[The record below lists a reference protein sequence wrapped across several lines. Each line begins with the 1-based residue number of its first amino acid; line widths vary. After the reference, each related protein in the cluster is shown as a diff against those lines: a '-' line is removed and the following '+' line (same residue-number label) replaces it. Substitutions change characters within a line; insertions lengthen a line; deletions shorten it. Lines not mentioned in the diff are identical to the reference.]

1 MEKMFKISLF
11 LILTTLIVTCWGF
24 CDTRTENIDVF
35 LVLDKSL
42 SMVEEIEAVKS
53 YINSSVID
61 RILIPGDHF
70 IGIAFYGEAK
80 ILVEAT
86 VQTGEDK
93 DVLKKK
99 IGNVLADGRF
109 TDIGNALDTL
119 KTTVDSYGTS
129 GRRRFLLLITDGK
142 QEAPPESIY
151 YSPDGSF
158 NHQFL
163 ENTKIIQ
170 KEGWKIHILGIGS
183 AQVAKEIA
191 KELSGTYAEI
201 EGQVDGDSLESEN
214 ADFLSTI
221 DLVSPVS
228 VTDVPQD
235 GKARIGFKVK
245 SSGYS
250 EDRTLTVEEL
260 WCEMQS
266 SSQNILESPYSV
278 LIPPGTEVSVT
289 IPVRFSSLPEAG
301 QHKASLRFIFD
312 GRTVFVPAY
321 AETMVTVNGFFKNN
335 LLYVIGA
342 AILLVLLIV
351 VFIIIRNV
359 IEKKKEEKHTK
370 LSLKR

>member
-1 MEKMFKISLF
+1 MKKMFKISLF
-11 LILTTLIVTCWGF
+11 LILTTLIVPFGGF

-53 YINSSVID
+53 YNKFVSYRPHTHSRRPFYRNSFLRRSENSCRRD
-61 RILIPGDHF
+61 RADR
-70 IGIAFYGEAK
+70 
-80 ILVEAT
+80 
-86 VQTGEDK
+86 EDK

-151 YSPDGSF
+151 YSKDGSF

-201 EGQVDGDSLESEN
+201 EGQVDGDSLTSEN

-228 VTDVPQD
+228 VTDVPKD
-235 GKARIGFKVK
+235 GKARIGFRVK

-250 EDRTLTVEEL
+250 EDRTLTIEEL

-278 LIPPGTEVSVT
+278 LIPPGTEVEVT

-335 LLYVIGA
+335 LLYIIGA

-351 VFIIIRNV
+351 VFIIIRNA